1 MDLYELSPQDDG
13 GVVLD
18 LTPESISELTG
29 LSLNGL
35 SGLFGAG
42 VVGKVS
48 ALRDEDLAEVYAM
61 AKIANSPEYTY
72 EACDH
77 LADKGIE
84 FLANGKWTWTS
95 DGWTVAHLVHEH
107 FDGGAIGFFDLM
119 DEYAA

>member
-1 MDLYELSPQDDG
+1 MSATAEIDHTIKELGWTLDDMR
-13 GVVLD
+13 
-18 LTPESISELTG
+18 S
-29 LSLNGL
+29 
-35 SGLFGAG
+35 
-42 VVGKVS
+42 
-48 ALRDEDLAEVYAM
+48 EDLAEVYAM

-95 DGWTVAHLVHEH
+95 DGWTVAHLVHNH